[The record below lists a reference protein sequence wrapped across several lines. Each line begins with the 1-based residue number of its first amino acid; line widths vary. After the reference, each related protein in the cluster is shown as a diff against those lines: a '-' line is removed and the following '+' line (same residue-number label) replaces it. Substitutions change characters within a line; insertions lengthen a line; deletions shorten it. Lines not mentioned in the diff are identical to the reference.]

1 MAKATV
7 EMVKRKDPKAVPQK
21 KGEALDAQ
29 YSKVQ
34 YARVSESFC
43 AECVA
48 GSAFYMT
55 STTRLNALSYTGPDL
70 VGYQWSS

>member
-1 MAKATV
+1 MLQSMAKATV

-34 YARVSESFC
+34 YARV
-43 AECVA
+43 
-48 GSAFYMT
+48 
-55 STTRLNALSYTGPDL
+55 
-70 VGYQWSS
+70 